1 MTKLVYI
8 RGYEGR
14 GKEVIELLESN
25 GGINKEN
32 HNGENNLFYYYISPM
47 THTIKMCLKVSTS
60 PVYEFLLKWYTLLTL

>member
-32 HNGENNLFYYYISPM
+32 RTGENNLFYYYISPT
-47 THTIKMCLKVSTS
+47 THTIKKCLKVSTS